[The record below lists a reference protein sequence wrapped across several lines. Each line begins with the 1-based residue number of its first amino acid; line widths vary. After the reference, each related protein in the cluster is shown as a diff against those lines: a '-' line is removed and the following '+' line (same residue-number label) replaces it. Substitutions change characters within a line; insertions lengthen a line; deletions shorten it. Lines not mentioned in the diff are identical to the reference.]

1 MMTACIDP
9 TVAASLQTAYDLPFE
24 ALRALLAGTLRPKPD
39 VDRDPRIGWQFTCT
53 ADQAL
58 HIRVA
63 LCVLASRE
71 HDQESQTRLLRAERV
86 IAGAMSVASHW
97 SAA

>member
-9 TVAASLQTAYDLPFE
+9 TVAASLQTANDLTCE
-24 ALRALLAGTLRPKPD
+24 ALQALLAGTLRPKPD
-39 VDRDPRIGWQFTCT
+39 ADRDPRIGWQFTCT
-53 ADQAL
+53 TDQAL
-58 HIRVA
+58 RIRVA

-86 IAGAMSVASHW
+86 IAGAMSVARHCP
-97 SAA
+97 AA